1 MKKKK
6 NCSHEDTYTMFNQLA
21 RRGKTNARMLQ
32 RIVKLLQNLFLLFF
46 FFSADDKPTL
56 RYLVLRF

>member
-46 FFSADDKPTL
+46 FFSDYDKPT
-56 RYLVLRF
+56 